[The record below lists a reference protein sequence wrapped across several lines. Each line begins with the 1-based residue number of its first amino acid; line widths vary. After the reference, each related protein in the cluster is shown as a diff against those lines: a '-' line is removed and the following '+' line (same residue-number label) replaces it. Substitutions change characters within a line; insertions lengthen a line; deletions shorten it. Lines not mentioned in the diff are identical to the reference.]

1 MKPFELEPLG
11 QTSSVPQLSINI
23 VCHNNPSKAV
33 KNSVQKKTV
42 RPFMLLGG
50 RFLGTV
56 VILSSLSNAYS

>member
-11 QTSSVPQLSINI
+11 QTSSVLQLSINI

-33 KNSVQKKTV
+33 KNSVQKNTV

-56 VILSSLSNAYS
+56 VILSVHH